1 LEKMI
6 DQKRKKST
14 LSWLL
19 LVLCLTF
26 INIQAVNASFSSQ
39 DYFIDSNTYAD
50 NNSGLFLPYQAIPVG
65 SHSEAVAIGDLNN
78 DGRNDVVLS
87 TSYYFDPPND
97 YSIFV
102 FSQDSNGE
110 LGEPTRYSAGNG
122 KSVDIGDVNN
132 DGRADVVVTANNAV
146 GVFIQN
152 VSGGLEPMVTYPHT
166 HNVFKV
172 RIGDFNNDGRL
183 DVATI
188 EWGTGPINLSIF
200 LQNNEGAL
208 NIPTSY
214 PINRSGSGDLD
225 VGDVNNDGLDD
236 IVIGGKDLGYTGTIS
251 VLTQEQNGAFS
262 LPLHYD
268 QEPALGE
275 PSISPQG
282 IAIGDISNDSLQ
294 DIVASIDGNSPRS
307 KITVLLQNKLNTL
320 DTPVAYPA
328 YDLPGSIEIADI
340 NLDGRNDV
348 IVVHG
353 GWHSVGVFLQN
364 STGALLPYE
373 RYAVPYQ
380 PYGLAVGDINGD
392 GANDIAIADY
402 HQGLVLL
409 YNNYTDSDNDSINDA
424 IDACLGSVTNW
435 ISDNSSDND
444 NDGCRD
450 SDEDLDDDN
459 DGVLDSDDVF
469 PLDASESTDTDN
481 DGIGNTADTDD
492 DNDGISDIADTCPAG
507 AINWTSNSATDKNG
521 DGCRDI
527 DEEMHTVDYFPLQ
540 TGNSWTYLNNGST
553 HNTLTVL
560 SGTANVNGLATK
572 QLRNSYGDLTY
583 YSNDANGLRLHK
595 EADASDSA
603 TYNPPIKHTH
613 SKINIGDTIPSSGT
627 ATFYFAEYG
636 TFTLS
641 YTATARVLA
650 TESVTV
656 PLDTFQAIKIE
667 LSIRF
672 TGTIQGTPIDLSQ
685 VETIWTAKH
694 LGPVMATLA
703 SEGLIDV
710 SALTAASIFS
720 TSSIAW
726 TDRVG
731 VTVEDGTLI
740 KTGATGWNSGA
751 ASVRTIPGDGAIE
764 FSAVTT
770 DAYRMLGLSNSNASA
785 SYDTIGYAIYLRTDG
800 TLSVYENGM
809 HRGRFGTYQGDDV
822 LRVERIGSTV
832 VYKRNG
838 AIFYT
843 SAVPSTGA
851 LLADAALRDSAARFA
866 DARIIG
872 VPAVAS
878 DTDGD
883 GIPDDWETANGL
895 DYLNSSDAIQD
906 LDGNDT
912 SNLEEYQRDIEPKPT
927 VSGIPIA
934 WTDRVGVTVENDSLI
949 KTSATGWNSGAV
961 SVQTIPGDGAVEF
974 AAVSTDTYRMLGLSN
989 SNASASYDTIGYAI
1003 YLRTDGT
1010 LSVYENGT
1018 HRGRFGTYQNT
1029 DVLRVERI
1037 GSTVVYKR
1045 NEAIFYTS
1053 AVPSTGALLADAALR
1068 DSAARFND
1076 ARIIGVPAVASDTDG
1091 DGIPDDW
1098 ETINGL
1104 DYLNSSDAI
1113 QDLDGNGIS
1122 NLEEYQRDIEPR
1134 PSVGGIPIA
1143 WIDRVGVTVEN
1154 ATLIKTGT
1162 TGWNSGAASV
1172 RTIPGDGAVEFAA
1185 VSTDTYR
1192 MLGLSNSNASASY
1205 DTIGYAIYLRT
1216 DGTLSVYEN
1225 GTNRGRFGT
1234 YQGTDV
1240 LRVERIGSTV
1250 VYKRNGEIFY
1260 TSVIPSVGT
1269 LLADAALRDA
1279 AARFNDARIIG
1290 VPAAA
1295 SDTDGDGIPDD
1306 WEKANGLDHL
1316 DSSDAAQ
1323 DLDRDGISNLEMYQ
1337 YDIGSAVGG
1346 APIAW
1351 TDRVDVTV
1359 ENTNLIK
1366 TGTTGWNSGAASVQT
1381 IPGDGAVEFAAVS
1394 TDTYRMLGLSNS
1406 NASASYDTI
1415 GYAIYLRTDGTLS
1428 IYENGTHRGRF
1439 GTYQDTDILR
1449 IERKGSTVVYRR
1461 DGTIF
1466 YTSTI
1471 PATGALLVDAAL
1483 RDSAAHFDNARIIG
1497 VPAVASDTD
1506 GDGIPDDWETANG
1519 LNYLNSNDAIQDL
1532 DGNGISN
1539 LEEYQRDIESKPT
1552 VSGIP
1557 IAWTDRVGVTVE
1569 DDALIKT
1576 SATGWNSGAASVQTI
1591 SGNGAVEFTAVSTD
1605 TYRMLGL
1612 SNSNASASYDTIGY
1626 AIYLRTDG
1634 TLSVYE
1640 NGTHRGRFGTY
1651 QSTDVLRVERSGSNV
1666 VYKRNG
1672 AVFYT
1677 STVPSTGT
1685 LLADAALRDSGAH
1698 FDNVYITSM

>member
-1 LEKMI
+1 MI

-832 VYKRNG
+832 VYKRN
-838 AIFYT
+838 
-843 SAVPSTGA
+843 
-851 LLADAALRDSAARFA
+851 
-866 DARIIG
+866 
-872 VPAVAS
+872 
-878 DTDGD
+878 
-883 GIPDDWETANGL
+883 
-895 DYLNSSDAIQD
+895 
-906 LDGNDT
+906 
-912 SNLEEYQRDIEPKPT
+912 
-927 VSGIPIA
+927 
-934 WTDRVGVTVENDSLI
+934 
-949 KTSATGWNSGAV
+949 
-961 SVQTIPGDGAVEF
+961 
-974 AAVSTDTYRMLGLSN
+974 
-989 SNASASYDTIGYAI
+989 
-1003 YLRTDGT
+1003 
-1010 LSVYENGT
+1010 
-1018 HRGRFGTYQNT
+1018 
-1029 DVLRVERI
+1029 
-1037 GSTVVYKR
+1037 
-1045 NEAIFYTS
+1045 EAIFYTS